1 VRRPASVKPQTGT
14 RVGRYVLKS
23 KVGQGGMA
31 EVWAADDPHL
41 SRVVAVKLVLD
52 ALDKDD
58 KALKRFVTEARA
70 LAALEHPHILPV
82 YDFGEEEGRLFI
94 VMPLVK
100 GGTLTTRMKDP
111 TPPETALPWLRAL
124 ASALD
129 FAHARRVIHRDVKPG
144 NVLFDEFGKVLL
156 NDFGI
161 AKREGE
167 DLTTKG
173 GFVGTFGFMPPEQML
188 GQDLDGTADQYSL
201 GVVAFQLLTASFPF
215 PARTMSELVE
225 RAFKQPP
232 ASAHKAWPAL
242 PPDVDKVFL
251 KVLAKKAPDRYRS
264 CLDFVEALEACTLS
278 PSARMRAMAAP
289 EGEDGGTEV
298 ITAEDLRRLTV
309 GARSVGR
316 EPAPAVP
323 PPPPRPRSS
332 AVALPPVP
340 PSGPPPAPPRARSGP
355 VEPVPPKKRVPSLAT
370 APILHP
376 RAAARAAARPR
387 SEAAVSSRSG
397 PPVWVVALAA
407 LLVSVGLVFV
417 LVKFVIQ
424 PAEEKKSGRPKPVP
438 AAPRPAIRPVR
449 PW

>member
-1 VRRPASVKPQTGT
+1 MKPQTGT

-58 KALKRFVTEARA
+58 KAMKRFVTEARA

-82 YDFGEEEGRLFI
+82 YDFGEEGGRLFI

-100 GGTLTTRMKDP
+100 GGTLTTRMREP

-188 GQDLDGTADQYSL
+188 GQDLDGSADQYSL

-232 ASAHKAWPAL
+232 ASAHKALPSL

-264 CLDFVEALEACTLS
+264 CLEFVEALEACTLS

-289 EGEDGGTEV
+289 VEEDGGTEV

-316 EPAPAVP
+316 EPAPAP
-323 PPPPRPRSS
+323 PPAPPRPRSS
-332 AVALPPVP
+332 AVALPPAP
-340 PSGPPPAPPRARSGP
+340 APGPPPAPPRARSGS

-376 RAAARAAARPR
+376 RAAARPAARPR
-387 SEAAVSSRSG
+387 SDAAESSRSG

-438 AAPRPAIRPVR
+438 ASPRPAIRPVR